1 MSTRTYTLSFLGAST
16 LVLPGGV
23 FFYVKSAAAAL
34 TIRTR
39 GSTTSPIEF
48 TNVGAGLR
56 FGPVPAD
63 KRWTY
68 LDVTSASVQSV
79 EVVVSDDA
87 EVDIAS
93 TVSVAGNVTT
103 TELPASAV
111 ATPAANVIVT
121 ASALVIAANAARKR
135 IKICSDP
142 ANTGNVYIQATGAGA
157 GRGIPLQ
164 PGLYEEVQGTY
175 AFDVRNDSGVSCTV
189 TQYEET

>member
-16 LVLPGGV
+16 LTLPGGV

-68 LDVTSASVQSV
+68 LDVTSAVVQTV

-93 TVSVAGNVTT
+93 TVSVAGNVTVSD
-103 TELPASAV
+103 LPATAATFFARTTLATATSAD
-111 ATPAANVIVT
+111 
-121 ASALVIAANAARKR
+121 IAANAARRR
-135 IKICSDP
+135 ITIYNWSAGGGSLTIRD
-142 ANTGNVYIQATGAGA
+142 TGATTDAGA
-157 GRGIPLQ
+157 ELQ
-164 PGLYEEVQGTY
+164 PGTSIEL
-175 AFDVRNDSGVSCTV
+175 AFTGALRIRNNSGVSLD
-189 TQYEET
+189 YSYIEES